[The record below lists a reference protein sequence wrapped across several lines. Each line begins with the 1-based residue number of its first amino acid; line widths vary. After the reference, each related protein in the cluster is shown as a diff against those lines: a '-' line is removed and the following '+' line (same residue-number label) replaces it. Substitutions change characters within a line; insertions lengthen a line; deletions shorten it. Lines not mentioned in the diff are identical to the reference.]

1 MRTTVTIDPDVEVL
15 LKTVMRERRMTF
27 KEALNSALRAG
38 LRPGAQRRPRKFH
51 QQTFRM
57 GFRPEIA
64 MNKALSLAAAS
75 EDEEMLRKLS
85 LRK

>member
-15 LKTVMRERRMTF
+15 LKTVMRARGMTF
-27 KEALNSALRAG
+27 NEALNSALRAG
-38 LRPGAQRRPRKFH
+38 LSPEAQRRPRKFR

-57 GFRPEIA
+57 GFSPEIA
-64 MNKALSLAAAS
+64 MNKALSLATAS
-75 EDEEMLRKLS
+75 EDEEILRKLS

>member
-1 MRTTVTIDPDVEVL
+1 VTIDPDVEAL
-15 LKTVMRERRMTF
+15 LKTLMRQRGMTF

-38 LRPGAQRRPRKFH
+38 LSPAAQRRPQTFR

-57 GFRPEIA
+57 GFSPEIA
-64 MNKALSLAAAS
+64 MNKALLLAAAS
-75 EDEEMLRKLS
+75 EDEEILRKLS